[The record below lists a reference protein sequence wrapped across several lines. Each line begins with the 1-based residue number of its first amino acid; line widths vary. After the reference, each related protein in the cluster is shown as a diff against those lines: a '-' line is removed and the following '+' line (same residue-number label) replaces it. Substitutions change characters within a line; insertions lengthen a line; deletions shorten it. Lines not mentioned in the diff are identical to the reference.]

1 MWAEQAAWRGKY
13 RGRGLPSI
21 SPRQLRLDPHRT
33 LACTARTPD
42 CVVMVGNN
50 HHVIIFIK
58 HLISIYR
65 RRGSLRST
73 HPDPDR
79 VNEIIP
85 NSGQEGCCVEIL
97 YTLVPKVGQADLH
110 GSKHKNNIWLTT
122 IPFFY
127 FPSLNSSSLFPE
139 FYFHYLPGIN
149 DHQNLDHHHEWSWS
163 IPISSSSSS
172 LLPSWPTSI
181 VTKIHLFNT
190 SPLHP
195 HKFQWLVRV
204 SKLLNLG

>member
-1 MWAEQAAWRGKY
+1 MLSYLSNISYSYIKVVLHYKFLRNDDDT
-13 RGRGLPSI
+13 GLNRFP
-21 SPRQLRLDPHRT
+21 
-33 LACTARTPD
+33 A
-42 CVVMVGNN
+42 
-50 HHVIIFIK
+50 
-58 HLISIYR
+58 
-65 RRGSLRST
+65 

-149 DHQNLDHHHEWSWS
+149 DHQNLDHHHKWSWS
-163 IPISSSSSS
+163 SSSW
-172 LLPSWPTSI
+172 LPSSPTWI

-204 SKLLNLG
+204 SKLLDLG